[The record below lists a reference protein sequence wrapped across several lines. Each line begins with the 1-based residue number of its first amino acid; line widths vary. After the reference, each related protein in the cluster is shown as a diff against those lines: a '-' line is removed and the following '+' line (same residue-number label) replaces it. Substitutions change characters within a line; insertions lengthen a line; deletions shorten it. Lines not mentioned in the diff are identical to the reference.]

1 MSLPVSTVKSHSRHM
16 VMRIEN
22 IVVMNAILQADSGK
36 KNNES
41 RRTHYM
47 AAFKKE
53 RKMKVY
59 AQSGYHYKDTA
70 TIILK
75 GAWLETLG
83 FEPGTP
89 INVECDGGRLVI
101 TRADEVIVE

>member
-1 MSLPVSTVKSHSRHM
+1 
-16 VMRIEN
+16 
-22 IVVMNAILQADSGK
+22 
-36 KNNES
+36 
-41 RRTHYM
+41 M

-59 AQSGYHYKDTA
+59 TQSGYHYKDTA

-101 TRADEVIVE
+101 TRADEVVAK

>member
-1 MSLPVSTVKSHSRHM
+1 
-16 VMRIEN
+16 
-22 IVVMNAILQADSGK
+22 
-36 KNNES
+36 
-41 RRTHYM
+41 M

-75 GAWLETLG
+75 GAWLETLW

-89 INVECDGGRLVI
+89 INIECDGGRLVI
-101 TRADEVIVE
+101 TRADEVIIE

>member
-1 MSLPVSTVKSHSRHM
+1 MDETERKGVHM
-16 VMRIEN
+16 G
-22 IVVMNAILQADSGK
+22 A
-36 KNNES
+36 
-41 RRTHYM
+41 Y
-47 AAFKKE
+47 KKE

-59 AQSGYHYKDTA
+59 AQSGYRYKDTA

-89 INVECDGGRLVI
+89 IRVECDGGRLVI

>member
-1 MSLPVSTVKSHSRHM
+1 
-16 VMRIEN
+16 
-22 IVVMNAILQADSGK
+22 MNAILQADLGK

>member
-1 MSLPVSTVKSHSRHM
+1 
-16 VMRIEN
+16 
-22 IVVMNAILQADSGK
+22 
-36 KNNES
+36 
-41 RRTHYM
+41 M
-47 AAFKKE
+47 AAFKSE

-89 INVECDGGRLVI
+89 IVVKCHDGKLEI
-101 TRADEVIVE
+101 KANKES

>member
-1 MSLPVSTVKSHSRHM
+1 
-16 VMRIEN
+16 
-22 IVVMNAILQADSGK
+22 
-36 KNNES
+36 
-41 RRTHYM
+41 M

-59 AQSGYHYKDTA
+59 AQSGYKYKDTA

-75 GAWLETLG
+75 GEWLKACG

-89 INVECDGGRLVI
+89 ITVSCYDGKLEI
-101 TRADEVIVE
+101 KANKEL

>member
-1 MSLPVSTVKSHSRHM
+1 M
-16 VMRIEN
+16 
-22 IVVMNAILQADSGK
+22 G
-36 KNNES
+36 
-41 RRTHYM
+41 
-47 AAFKKE
+47 AFKKE

-59 AQSGYHYKDTA
+59 AQSGYRYKDTA

-89 INVECDGGRLVI
+89 IRVECDGGRLVI
-101 TRADEVIVE
+101 TKMETISIIE

>member
-1 MSLPVSTVKSHSRHM
+1 
-16 VMRIEN
+16 MR
-22 IVVMNAILQADSGK
+22 
-36 KNNES
+36 
-41 RRTHYM
+41 T
-47 AAFKKE
+47 FKKE

-75 GAWLETLG
+75 GAWLEALG

-89 INVECDGGRLVI
+89 IRVECDDGKLVI
-101 TRADEVIVE
+101 TKAEELAAI

>member
-1 MSLPVSTVKSHSRHM
+1 
-16 VMRIEN
+16 
-22 IVVMNAILQADSGK
+22 
-36 KNNES
+36 
-41 RRTHYM
+41 M
-47 AAFKKE
+47 AVFKKE

-59 AQSGYHYKDTA
+59 AQLGYHYKDTA

-89 INVECDGGRLVI
+89 INVECEGGRLVI
-101 TRADEVIVE
+101 TRADEVIAK